1 MADLESLCDCDL
13 RLLAR
18 LAQLM
23 KANAVKLGVSFAL
36 QVGANLRGGLVL
48 QIIPLGGHSVALRC
62 VAGPRIH
69 RGRFLI
75 VFRCSA

>member
-36 QVGANLRGGLVL
+36 QVGANLREDLCFRSFHLVA
-48 QIIPLGGHSVALRC
+48 IASHSVALLDPGFTGG
-62 VAGPRIH
+62 A
-69 RGRFLI
+69 
-75 VFRCSA
+75 S